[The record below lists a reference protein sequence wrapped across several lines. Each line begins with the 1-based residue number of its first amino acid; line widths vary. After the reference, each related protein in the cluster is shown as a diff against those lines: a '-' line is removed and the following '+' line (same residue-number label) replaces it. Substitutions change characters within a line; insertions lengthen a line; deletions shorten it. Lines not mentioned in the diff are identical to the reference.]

1 MVDPLG
7 ELVHLTSLDLDG
19 MCVCVHA
26 VLCPSVHGRLWQC
39 EAV

>member
-19 MCVCVHA
+19 MCVYMQCCVR
-26 VLCPSVHGRLWQC
+26 VYMGGCGSVKRC
-39 EAV
+39 D